1 MGLYSKY
8 IFPRLLDWSLRADE
22 FRRLRS
28 DTLATAY
35 GEVLE
40 IGFGTGL
47 NLYHYPQ
54 GVSRL
59 TTIDSERMLADRVA
73 RRVTRVAFPV
83 EQMQLDASGRLP
95 FEDDTFDTVV
105 STWTLCSIGDLP
117 AALAEV
123 RRVMKPEGHFI
134 FLEHGRSDD
143 QKVARWQDR
152 LNPFQKVIGVGCNMN
167 RRIDQFISE
176 VGMNIIRLD
185 RFQLRDAPRM
195 LGEMYRGTAKK

>member
-1 MGLYSKY
+1 
-8 IFPRLLDWSLRADE
+8 
-22 FRRLRS
+22 
-28 DTLATAY
+28 
-35 GEVLE
+35 
-40 IGFGTGL
+40 
-47 NLYHYPQ
+47 
-54 GVSRL
+54 
-59 TTIDSERMLADRVA
+59 MLADRVA